1 MKQLVL
7 LFSLMSMAT
16 SCAWGADRPTP
27 ETFIYKEAAG
37 LRIAMDVYRN
47 GESQSQPAILWIHGG
62 ALIGGR
68 REGIRTDQL
77 KAYLDAG
84 YVVASIDYRL
94 APESKLPDIAAD
106 LRDAFHWLREEG
118 PKIAG
123 VDPERIAAVGHS
135 AGGYLALL
143 AGSIVDPPPQA
154 IVSFYGYGDIVGDW
168 YAKPDPFY
176 LQQPLV
182 TEEEALASVGTAPL
196 ASDKGWP
203 KDRFRF
209 YLYCRQ
215 QGLWPEQIGGVSP
228 GEDPNFFTPYC
239 PVKNIT
245 KDQPPTLLIH
255 GDADTDVPVEQS
267 LMMAEALK
275 EKGAPVRTLILEGA
289 GHGFDGR
296 GIGKDPHADRAFEA
310 VMEFLRERVQGTTT
324 TRTEKD
330 FPPLPAGNGSVQ
342 IPTQEWPLDPG
353 PRTVRVYLHY
363 PGGSLAK
370 VNEETG
376 VMLSLHNWGGTHR
389 VGTADP
395 DILANRYNVIAV
407 CVDYLQSGDWQA
419 TGKPYDHGLYQ
430 AVDALRALHFVR
442 QSLRD
447 EGVPHHP
454 GRIYAC
460 GGSGGGNVAMTA
472 AKLAP
477 GAFACVVGMS
487 GMAKLSEDV
496 AYGEEGGSPLNAGYS
511 RDPNHPHHLSAAGQE
526 IRFIGNPAH
535 LEAMMGGGCETHFVL
550 VHGARDDVCP
560 TAEARELAANLEA
573 AGFSVEAHF
582 IGEDDLDGEVFTDT
596 GHSVGDRTRI
606 LQKVADPHLL
616 PSSETMKGLGED
628 RAAPVRFTVTGG
640 EFRLEYGADGPALR
654 FEPTPQSVTAP

>member
-1 MKQLVL
+1 MRLIG
-7 LFSLMSMAT
+7 LFFGMVWMAT

-27 ETFIYKEAAG
+27 ETFIYKEADG
-37 LRIAMDVYRN
+37 IQIEVDVYRI
-47 GESQSQPAILWIHGG
+47 GESQLQPAILWIHGG

-77 KAYLDAG
+77 NAYLDAG

-106 LRDAFHWLREEG
+106 LRDAFRWLREEG
-118 PKIAG
+118 PKAAG
-123 VDPERIAAVGHS
+123 VDPDRVAAVGHS

-143 AGSIVDPPPQA
+143 SGSTVDPPPKA

-168 YAKPDPFY
+168 YARPDPFY

-182 TEEEALASVGTAPL
+182 TEEEAIASVGTTPL

-215 QGLWPEQIGGVSP
+215 HGIWPEKIGGVSP
-228 GEDPNFFTPYC
+228 SEDPAFFTPYC
-239 PVKNIT
+239 PVRNIT
-245 KDQPPTLLIH
+245 KDHPPTLLIH

-267 LMMAEALK
+267 LLMAEALM
-275 EKGAPVRTLILEGA
+275 EKGVPVRSLILEGA

-296 GIGKDPHADRAFEA
+296 GIGKDPHADKAFEA
-310 VMEFLRERVQGTTT
+310 VMEFLAEPMRMTMT
-324 TRTEKD
+324 TRTEGG
-330 FPPLPAGNGSVQ
+330 FPPLPAENGSVLIQ
-342 IPTQEWPLDPG
+342 TQEWPLDPG

-363 PGGSLAK
+363 PSGSLAK

-376 VMLSLHNWGGTHR
+376 IMLSLHNWGGTHHI
-389 VGTADP
+389 GTADP
-395 DILANRYNVIAV
+395 DILANRYNLIAV

-430 AVDALRALHFVR
+430 AVDALCALDYVR
-442 QSLRD
+442 DALRD
-447 EGVPHHP
+447 GGVPHHP
-454 GRIYAC
+454 GRVYAC
-460 GGSGGGNVAMTA
+460 GGSGGGNVAITA

-477 GAFACVVGMS
+477 DAFACVIGMS
-487 GMAKLSEDV
+487 GMAKLSDDV
-496 AYGEEGGSPLNAGYS
+496 AFGDEGGSPLNAGYS

-535 LEAMMGGGCETHFVL
+535 LEAMKKRGCETHFIL
-550 VHGARDDVCP
+550 VHGAGDEVCP
-560 TAEARELAANLEA
+560 TSEARELAANLEA

-582 IGEDDLDGEVFTDT
+582 VGEGDLDGKVFTDT

-616 PSSETMKGLGED
+616 PSSESMKAKGE
-628 RAAPVRFTVTGG
+628 APSPAVRFAVTGG
-640 EFRLEYGADGPALR
+640 EFRLDSDPLGPRLV
-654 FEPTPQSVTAP
+654 FEPIPGSVSAR